1 MFTPTKRPDQT
12 DIPAPSMRGS
22 AGSTIIARG
31 VRVEGDFSS
40 QGDVIIEGEVSGHVT
55 TTAVLT
61 VGAEAKL
68 KAEVSADEASI
79 AGQIDGTITVKKRLE
94 VKATAKI
101 TGDITCETIVV
112 EAGAALNGKVSV
124 GPASPVPAKPT
135 VKIAS
140 VTE

>member
-1 MFTPTKRPDQT
+1 MFTPSKRPDQA
-12 DIPAPSMRGS
+12 DMPVPSVRGS

-55 TTAVLT
+55 TTAVLS

-79 AGQIDGTITVKKRLE
+79 AGQVDGTITVKKRLE
-94 VKATAKI
+94 VKSTAKI
-101 TGDITCETIVV
+101 TGDVTCETIVV
-112 EAGAALNGKVSV
+112 EAGAALNGKLSV
-124 GPASPVPAKPT
+124 GAATPAPVKQPAI
-135 VKIAS
+135 KIAS
-140 VTE
+140 E